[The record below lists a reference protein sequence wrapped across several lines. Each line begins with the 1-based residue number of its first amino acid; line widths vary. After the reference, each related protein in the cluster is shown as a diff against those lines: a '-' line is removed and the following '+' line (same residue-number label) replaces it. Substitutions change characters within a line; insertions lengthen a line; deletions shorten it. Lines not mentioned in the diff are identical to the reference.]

1 MENRLSVLRFSSDFH
16 CIATAAVGNY
26 LWEDLVLPIL
36 RAFKRSACWRT
47 AVIAVGIL
55 VSRRFASF
63 PEVLA

>member
-1 MENRLSVLRFSSDFH
+1 MENCLSVLRSSTDFH
-16 CIATAAVGNY
+16 WIAAGAGDNY

-36 RAFKRSACWRT
+36 LAFKPSGCWRT
-47 AVIAVGIL
+47 AVIAIGIL